1 MTAGSIGVG
10 AAAGA
15 AAAMIA
21 APGRWRVQGALIAAL
36 LAGAAA
42 LAGQEPARVIVDT
55 DMLTDCDDA
64 GALAVLH
71 ALADLGEVS
80 ILGIVL
86 NGIDEHGKHGAVVS
100 AIDTYYHRGDLPIG
114 VS

>member
-1 MTAGSIGVG
+1 MTAVRSGSG
-10 AAAGA
+10 AGRQPALGA
-15 AAAMIA
+15 WTERPRAHRAMIA
-21 APGRWRVQGALIAAL
+21 ALLL
-36 LAGAAA
+36 LATALGA
-42 LAGQEPARVIVDT
+42 QEPPRVIVDT

-71 ALADLGEVS
+71 ALADLGEVA

-86 NGIDEHGKHGAVVS
+86 NGIDAHGKHGAVVS

-114 VS
+114 